1 MEAEALLPSFPALST
16 VGTFADTFAVSSAAL
31 LSVLSVLSL
40 PELSGTC
47 VCVFSETGTS
57 VLLPLIL
64 SIFDLIVKIE
74 VRAITQKANIRAIAT
89 LSFSFFRC
97 A

>member
-1 MEAEALLPSFPALST
+1 MEAEGLLPESPALST
-16 VGTFADTFAVSSAAL
+16 VGTLEDASSAG
-31 LSVLSVLSL
+31 SVLVSPEMSGFSSDL
-40 PELSGTC
+40 PGAT

>member
-1 MEAEALLPSFPALST
+1 MIEFTSDLEI
-16 VGTFADTFAVSSAAL
+16 GIE
-31 LSVLSVLSL
+31 
-40 PELSGTC
+40 ELD
-47 VCVFSETGTS
+47 SEHRR
-57 VLLPLIL
+57 L
-64 SIFDLIVKIE
+64 FDLIVKIE